1 MIPLP
6 RPTEDP
12 NILALARWGRETQTG
27 IAGTVVTL
35 EGHPIEG
42 FEQFFKNGALLPGTA
57 YTISGK
63 TVTLGVAL
71 IAADVFVAYYY
82 TTGY

>member
-12 NILALARWGRETQTG
+12 NILALARWGRETQSG
-27 IAGTVVTL
+27 IVGTVVTL

-42 FEQFFKNGALLPGTA
+42 FEMFFKNGLLLPGSA
-57 YTISGK
+57 YTINGK

-71 IAADVFVAYYY
+71 IGTDTFVAYYH